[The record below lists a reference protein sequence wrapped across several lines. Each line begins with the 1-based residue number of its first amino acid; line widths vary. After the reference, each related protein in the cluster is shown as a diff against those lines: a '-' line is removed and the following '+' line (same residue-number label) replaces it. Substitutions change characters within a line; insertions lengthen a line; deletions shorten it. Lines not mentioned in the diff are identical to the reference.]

1 MARDASG
8 NLAGSLWMTGAMAG
22 FAVEDAFLKFA
33 AGHLP
38 IGQVLVMMGLAGA
51 LIFASVAIRRGEQAF
66 PPALLSRTMVMRSV
80 LEVNGRLFYALA
92 IALTPISTASAI
104 LQATPLVVV
113 LGAAWLFQEKVSPWR
128 WLLIALGFVGVLVI
142 IRPGLHGFDALALLA
157 LAGMLGFAGRDLAT
171 RAAPPALT
179 NAQLG
184 VAGFLV
190 LAVAGVVILL
200 VSRGAKWPDLTG
212 LAMVSGATAFGTC
225 SYAALTN
232 AMRNGEVAVVTPFR
246 YTRLLFAMV
255 VGVVLFHERPD
266 AATFIGSAIIV
277 ICGVLIL
284 GQKRRIA

>member
-1 MARDASG
+1 M
-8 NLAGSLWMTGAMAG
+8 
-22 FAVEDAFLKFA
+22 
-33 AGHLP
+33 
-38 IGQVLVMMGLAGA
+38 
-51 LIFASVAIRRGEQAF
+51 
-66 PPALLSRTMVMRSV
+66 
-80 LEVNGRLFYALA
+80 
-92 IALTPISTASAI
+92 
-104 LQATPLVVV
+104 V

-200 VSRGAKWPDLTG
+200 VSRGAEVRDLPG

-232 AMRNGEVAVVTPFR
+232 ACLL
-246 YTRLLFAMV
+246 YTSRCV
-255 VGVVLFHERPD
+255 
-266 AATFIGSAIIV
+266 
-277 ICGVLIL
+277 
-284 GQKRRIA
+284 